1 MCNKRSKGRPAI
13 KYNESEI
20 YAIINHYR
28 KNVQSQGQIKYL
40 QLYRYHIELYKN
52 HPEICSKVYS
62 EDFWRKKGQ
71 PGRIAIDSV
80 NKIKTI
86 NLLLDDNSNEKF
98 IPNVVSVVDKYENNP
113 EKLIKHLQPL
123 ENEISKSIKIEA
135 ELKERNEKLKNELK
149 FKIKKEREMKEQIDN
164 LKDTI
169 FKLFHY
175 SDQEGIPLDN
185 LLDMNN
191 KNKRIKKALEE
202 AFDTP
207 QNFCLEIYEYRKQVS
222 SMENVVP
229 LNKKKQT
236 LLDEFED
243 KF

>member
-1 MCNKRSKGRPAI
+1 MCNKRSKGRPTI

-20 YAIINHYR
+20 YAIINHFR

-40 QLYRYHIELYKN
+40 QLYRYHKELYKN

-71 PGRIAIDSV
+71 PGRIAIDNA
-80 NKIKTI
+80 NKIKTVS
-86 NLLLDDNSNEKF
+86 LLDDNNGEKF
-98 IPNVVSVVDKYENNP
+98 IPNVVSVVDKYENKP

-123 ENEISKSIKIEA
+123 ENEIRKSIKIET
-135 ELKERNEKLKNELK
+135 ELKEKNEKLKNELK
-149 FKIKKEREMKEQIDN
+149 FKIEQEREMKEQIDN
-164 LKDTI
+164 LKETI

-175 SDQEGIPLDN
+175 SDQKGIPLDN

-202 AFDTP
+202 AFEDP
-207 QNFCLEIYEYRKQVS
+207 QNFYLEIYEYREKIS
-222 SMENVVP
+222 NMENVVH
-229 LNKKKQT
+229 LNKKNQT